1 MLRFS
6 LKRGTDLFSRFAGE
20 ILREAVSVSDYKDI
34 DIEMQQLFYLSTNN
48 KAFPDITIRIRDR
61 YLFIEVKVESS
72 LNYYEVN
79 NGGMAVETIH
89 QVKKYQGIPVESK
102 CIYLLTKYPCQI
114 DLKGCD
120 DFKRKFKW
128 HDIHLMLRG
137 YQTGDPVESYL
148 VQEIIGY
155 MEDKGMSIPKVTFEF
170 GRGMQMLTAL
180 FKQIETAL
188 EGRAY
193 VKSFGYEWM
202 GYYISKKN
210 SKGIEENM
218 GWVGNY
224 YEGDRLIFEHHNQ
237 KVIDHIQRND
247 LPGYEK
253 GKKLTKDLFV
263 FEEEKYFCLSATE
276 QVDALKKWIDENCG
290 MLEEYGG

>member
-1 MLRFS
+1 MDTSLFTRLGTYKPSESINPEENYSTELLTHMLRFS

-34 DIEMQQLFYLSTNN
+34 DIETQQLFYLSTNN

-89 QVKKYQGIPVESK
+89 QVKKYQRIPVESK

-155 MEDKGMSIPKVTFEF
+155 MEDKGMNIPKVTFEF
-170 GRGMQMLTAL
+170 GRGMHML
-180 FKQIETAL
+180 
-188 EGRAY
+188 
-193 VKSFGYEWM
+193 
-202 GYYISKKN
+202 
-210 SKGIEENM
+210 
-218 GWVGNY
+218 
-224 YEGDRLIFEHHNQ
+224 
-237 KVIDHIQRND
+237 
-247 LPGYEK
+247 
-253 GKKLTKDLFV
+253 
-263 FEEEKYFCLSATE
+263 
-276 QVDALKKWIDENCG
+276 
-290 MLEEYGG
+290 